1 MADETSKI
9 TKTKGARVNPS
20 TSEIRYRRLFETSQD
35 GILILDVGT
44 RKITEVNP
52 FMLELLG
59 YNRDELLGRELSEIG
74 LLKDVNAS
82 RRAFRELKEKSY
94 IRYENLPLQR
104 KDGQQR
110 EVEFV
115 SNVYVENGH
124 RVIQCN
130 IRDVTA
136 RKRVEQR
143 LRKAND
149 ELTSLVAELR
159 RRDAQTLT
167 LNRMHELLQ
176 ACTTPEEAY
185 QVISLVA
192 GELFTGQNG
201 CLAILRG
208 SDRYLETVAV
218 WDNETSVE
226 PVFSPEDCWALR
238 RDQLHEVTDPQVG
251 LLCRHFVRQPETGYL
266 CMPLTV
272 RGGTPGILCVLGTDA
287 RSGEHQVGQQRL
299 AVAVGEAIKL
309 ALSNLN
315 LQNKLREQAIRDPLT
330 GLLNRRF
337 LEETLARDVYR
348 AQRRNSPLCVAMLD
362 LDDFKQFN
370 DTFGHDAG
378 DSLLREL
385 GRVIREKLRKSDILC
400 RYGGDEFVLVLS
412 DSPLPDAKKRVEQI
426 CAMVKEM
433 QSDQAEPRPD
443 AMTISAGIAQAGVD
457 ASNPAELLRAADNAL
472 YAAKTAGRD
481 RVAVYQAKES

>member
-1 MADETSKI
+1 MS
-9 TKTKGARVNPS
+9 AR
-20 TSEIRYRRLFETSQD
+20 
-35 GILILDVGT
+35 
-44 RKITEVNP
+44 
-52 FMLELLG
+52 
-59 YNRDELLGRELSEIG
+59 
-74 LLKDVNAS
+74 
-82 RRAFRELKEKSY
+82 EKS
-94 IRYENLPLQR
+94 
-104 KDGQQR
+104 
-110 EVEFV
+110 
-115 SNVYVENGH
+115 
-124 RVIQCN
+124 
-130 IRDVTA
+130 
-136 RKRVEQR
+136 RKRI
-143 LRKAND
+143 
-149 ELTSLVAELR
+149 LTSLVAELR

-201 CLAILRG
+201 CLAILHA

-315 LQNKLREQAIRDPLT
+315 LQSKLREQAIR
-330 GLLNRRF
+330 
-337 LEETLARDVYR
+337 
-348 AQRRNSPLCVAMLD
+348 
-362 LDDFKQFN
+362 
-370 DTFGHDAG
+370 
-378 DSLLREL
+378 
-385 GRVIREKLRKSDILC
+385 
-400 RYGGDEFVLVLS
+400 
-412 DSPLPDAKKRVEQI
+412 
-426 CAMVKEM
+426 
-433 QSDQAEPRPD
+433 
-443 AMTISAGIAQAGVD
+443 
-457 ASNPAELLRAADNAL
+457 
-472 YAAKTAGRD
+472 
-481 RVAVYQAKES
+481 

>member
-1 MADETSKI
+1 
-9 TKTKGARVNPS
+9 
-20 TSEIRYRRLFETSQD
+20 
-35 GILILDVGT
+35 
-44 RKITEVNP
+44 
-52 FMLELLG
+52 
-59 YNRDELLGRELSEIG
+59 
-74 LLKDVNAS
+74 
-82 RRAFRELKEKSY
+82 
-94 IRYENLPLQR
+94 
-104 KDGQQR
+104 
-110 EVEFV
+110 
-115 SNVYVENGH
+115 
-124 RVIQCN
+124 
-130 IRDVTA
+130 
-136 RKRVEQR
+136 
-143 LRKAND
+143 
-149 ELTSLVAELR
+149 
-159 RRDAQTLT
+159 
-167 LNRMHELLQ
+167 
-176 ACTTPEEAY
+176 
-185 QVISLVA
+185 
-192 GELFTGQNG
+192 
-201 CLAILRG
+201 
-208 SDRYLETVAV
+208 
-218 WDNETSVE
+218 
-226 PVFSPEDCWALR
+226 
-238 RDQLHEVTDPQVG
+238 
-251 LLCRHFVRQPETGYL
+251 
-266 CMPLTV
+266 MPLTV

-433 QSDQAEPRPD
+433 QSDQAEPRPG
-443 AMTISAGIAQAGVD
+443 AMTMSAGIAQAGVD
-457 ASNPAELLRAADNAL
+457 ASNPAELLRAADKAL

-481 RVAVYQAKES
+481 RVAVYQAQES

>member
-1 MADETSKI
+1 
-9 TKTKGARVNPS
+9 
-20 TSEIRYRRLFETSQD
+20 
-35 GILILDVGT
+35 
-44 RKITEVNP
+44 
-52 FMLELLG
+52 
-59 YNRDELLGRELSEIG
+59 
-74 LLKDVNAS
+74 
-82 RRAFRELKEKSY
+82 
-94 IRYENLPLQR
+94 
-104 KDGQQR
+104 
-110 EVEFV
+110 
-115 SNVYVENGH
+115 
-124 RVIQCN
+124 
-130 IRDVTA
+130 
-136 RKRVEQR
+136 
-143 LRKAND
+143 
-149 ELTSLVAELR
+149 
-159 RRDAQTLT
+159 
-167 LNRMHELLQ
+167 
-176 ACTTPEEAY
+176 
-185 QVISLVA
+185 
-192 GELFTGQNG
+192 
-201 CLAILRG
+201 
-208 SDRYLETVAV
+208 
-218 WDNETSVE
+218 
-226 PVFSPEDCWALR
+226 
-238 RDQLHEVTDPQVG
+238 
-251 LLCRHFVRQPETGYL
+251 
-266 CMPLTV
+266 MPLTV

-299 AVAVGEAIKL
+299 AVSGGR
-309 ALSNLN
+309 SNQTGFIQLEPT
-315 LQNKLREQAIRDPLT
+315 EQTTRTGDPLT